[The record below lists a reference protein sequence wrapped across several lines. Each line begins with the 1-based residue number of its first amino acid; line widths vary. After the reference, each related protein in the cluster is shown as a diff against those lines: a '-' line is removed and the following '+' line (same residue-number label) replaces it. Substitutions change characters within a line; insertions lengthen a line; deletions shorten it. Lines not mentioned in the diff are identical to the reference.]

1 MKKGLRITPVLQW
14 LEYTKQ
20 MTNPDS
26 LFYPMHW
33 KRSLTMRLSS
43 LAFGLVAFFLTSVS
57 QAQNNVSDDWT
68 PGQNILPTVQSD
80 PHDQVKKLLRQEK
93 FERAEVLVDKFMAV
107 NPRDPQMRFWKAW
120 ITDRTGDK
128 QVALE
133 LYLSLTQDYP
143 EISEPF
149 NNLAVLYA
157 AKGQFSVAKEALEA
171 ALRANPNYAD
181 AHENMGDILAQLAK
195 YSYMRS
201 MQINPTQRGIAR
213 KIDLIQPSLEAISS
227 GVKSPGKEAPTR
239 DAYGTYVPLGYVNF

>member
-57 QAQNNVSDDWT
+57 QAQKNVSDDWT

-93 FERAEVLVDKFMAV
+93 FQRAEVLVDKFMAV

-133 LYLSLTQDYP
+133 MYLSLTQDYP
-143 EISEPF
+143 EIPEPF

-157 AKGQFSVAKEALEA
+157 AKGQFSVAKEALDA

-181 AHENMGDILAQLAK
+181 AHENMGDVLIQLAN
-195 YSYMRS
+195 YSFKRS
-201 MQINPTQRGIAR
+201 LQINPAQRGVSR
-213 KIDLIQPSLEAISS
+213 KINLLKPSLEINQ
-227 GVKSPGKEAPTR
+227 VKP
-239 DAYGTYVPLGYVNF
+239 

>member
-1 MKKGLRITPVLQW
+1 MKKGLRITPVLQCP
-14 LEYTKQ
+14 EYTKQ

-26 LFYPMHW
+26 FFHPMHW

-43 LAFGLVAFFLTSVS
+43 LAFGLVAFFLTSLS

-93 FERAEVLVDKFMAV
+93 FQRAEVLVDKFMAV

-133 LYLSLTQDYP
+133 MYLSLTQDYP

-181 AHENMGDILAQLAK
+181 AHENMGDVLIQLAN
-195 YSYMRS
+195 YSFKRS
-201 MQINPTQRGIAR
+201 LQINPAQRGVSR
-213 KIDLIQPSLEAISS
+213 KINLLKPSLEINQ
-227 GVKSPGKEAPTR
+227 VKP
-239 DAYGTYVPLGYVNF
+239 

>member
-1 MKKGLRITPVLQW
+1 MKKGLRITLVLQC

-26 LFYPMHW
+26 LFHPMHW

-68 PGQNILPTVQSD
+68 PGQNLLPTVQSD

-93 FERAEVLVDKFMAV
+93 FQRAEVLVDKFMAV

-133 LYLSLTQDYP
+133 MYLSLTQDYP
-143 EISEPF
+143 EIAEPF

-157 AKGQFSVAKEALEA
+157 AKGQFSAAKEALDA
-171 ALRANPNYAD
+171 ALSANPNNAD
-181 AHENMGDILAQLAK
+181 AHENMGDVLIQLAN
-195 YSYMRS
+195 YSFKRS
-201 MQINPTQRGIAR
+201 LQINPAQRGVSR
-213 KIDLIQPSLEAISS
+213 KINLLKPSLEINQ
-227 GVKSPGKEAPTR
+227 VKP
-239 DAYGTYVPLGYVNF
+239 

>member
-1 MKKGLRITPVLQW
+1 MQKGLRITPVLQCP
-14 LEYTKQ
+14 EYTKQ

-26 LFYPMHW
+26 FFHPMHW

-43 LAFGLVAFFLTSVS
+43 LAFGLVAFFLTSLS

-93 FERAEVLVDKFMAV
+93 FQRAEVLVDKFMAV

-133 LYLSLTQDYP
+133 MYLSLTQDYP
-143 EISEPF
+143 EIAEPF

-157 AKGQFSVAKEALEA
+157 AKGQFSVAKEALDA

-181 AHENMGDILAQLAK
+181 AHENMGDVLIQLAN
-195 YSYMRS
+195 YSFKRS
-201 MQINPTQRGIAR
+201 LQINPAQRGVSR
-213 KIDLIQPSLEAISS
+213 KINLLKPSLEINQ
-227 GVKSPGKEAPTR
+227 VKP
-239 DAYGTYVPLGYVNF
+239 

>member
-1 MKKGLRITPVLQW
+1 MKKGLRITPVLQCPQ
-14 LEYTKQ
+14 YTKH
-20 MTNPDS
+20 MTNPDT
-26 LFYPMHW
+26 LFYTMHW
-33 KRSLTMRLSS
+33 KRTLTMRLSCF
-43 LAFGLVAFFLTSVS
+43 AFGLVAFFLTTAVN
-57 QAQNNVSDDWT
+57 AQNNVADDWT

-128 QVALE
+128 QVALD

-143 EISEPF
+143 EIAEPF

-157 AKGQFSVAKEALEA
+157 AKGQFSVAKEALDA

-181 AHENMGDILAQLAK
+181 AHENMGDVLVQLAN
-195 YSYMRS
+195 YSFKRS
-201 MQINPTQRGIAR
+201 LQINPAQRGVSR
-213 KIDLIQPSLEAISS
+213 KINILKPSLEINQ
-227 GVKSPGKEAPTR
+227 VKP
-239 DAYGTYVPLGYVNF
+239 

>member
-1 MKKGLRITPVLQW
+1 M
-14 LEYTKQ
+14 
-20 MTNPDS
+20 
-26 LFYPMHW
+26 
-33 KRSLTMRLSS
+33 
-43 LAFGLVAFFLTSVS
+43 
-57 QAQNNVSDDWT
+57 SDDWT

-133 LYLSLTQDYP
+133 MYLSLTQDYP
-143 EISEPF
+143 EIPEPF

-181 AHENMGDILAQLAK
+181 AHENMGDVLIQLAN
-195 YSYMRS
+195 YSFKRS
-201 MQINPTQRGIAR
+201 LQINPAQRGVSR
-213 KIDLIQPSLEAISS
+213 KINLLKPSLEINQ
-227 GVKSPGKEAPTR
+227 VKP
-239 DAYGTYVPLGYVNF
+239 